1 VGGTCAPGSRTP
13 SGEYAELLHRSISV
27 SERAAEAAVS
37 GDGRDRMF
45 LARQISG
52 LTATLEQIRD
62 GIAREAAA
70 YEQGWRDRESA
81 RAAPRLRVVSGG

>member
-1 VGGTCAPGSRTP
+1 
-13 SGEYAELLHRSISV
+13 
-27 SERAAEAAVS
+27 
-37 GDGRDRMF
+37 MF

-81 RAAPRLRVVSGG
+81 RAAPRLRVVSSG